1 MPAGRV
7 ELAEQPQH
15 VDLAGGQAS
24 GINPRG
30 QRPGTELVK
39 HRERGQQLLR
49 IWTFRQYGRVLLRA
63 SRGLPGRGGLTPPAC
78 RLHRA
83 EVVTILLIQSPG
95 LSPIGGLSRIS
106 QTASAPGEDPART
119 DFRTGKDTTSTR
131 HGQSLGHIS

>member
-1 MPAGRV
+1 MPAGRA
-7 ELAEQPQH
+7 ELAEHPQH

-30 QRPGTELVK
+30 LRPGTELVK

-83 EVVTILLIQSPG
+83 EVVTIRLNVLHG
-95 LSPIGGLSRIS
+95 LDQPLSELPPVHPVAEPFGLFVDWAH
-106 QTASAPGEDPART
+106 QNE
-119 DFRTGKDTTSTR
+119 
-131 HGQSLGHIS
+131 